1 MAKLKNIEI
10 IAMDLDDTLLR
21 DDLTIS
27 DYTVSVLQ
35 ALMKRGVLTLLA
47 SGRSPRSVHSYAQRI
62 GSDKTES

>member
-1 MAKLKNIEI
+1 MEKLKNIEI

-35 ALMKRGVLTLLA
+35 TLMKKGCVDAARFGEK
-47 SGRSPRSVHSYAQRI
+47 SPLGAFVCAADRF
-62 GSDKTES
+62 G

>member
-1 MAKLKNIEI
+1 MEKLKNIEI

-35 ALMKRGVLTLLA
+35 ALMKKGVLTLLA
-47 SGRSPRSVHSYAQRI
+47 SGRSPRSVH
-62 GSDKTES
+62 

>member
-1 MAKLKNIEI
+1 MEKLKDIKI

-35 ALMKRGVLTLLA
+35 TLMKKGVLTMIS
-47 SGRSPRSVHSYAQRI
+47 SG
-62 GSDKTES
+62 